1 MNIFKE
7 QIVINNNTI
16 NIRLAGDGTSI
27 GSNMTVLNFSFGFLD
42 VIDNKVQTNPNS
54 VTGNFTIGLFRVKSE
69 CYNELKV
76 SLKELVESLSELK
89 TISIDGLL
97 YNIDYWLSGDLK
109 FLALVLGRFV
119 RIVLYIYICVL
130 LT

>member
-69 CYNELKV
+69 CYDELKV
-76 SLKELVESLSELK
+76 SLKELVASLSELK
-89 TISIDGLL
+89 TISIDGSLC
-97 YNIDYWLSGDLK
+97 NIEYWLSGDLK
-109 FLALVLGRFV
+109 FLGLVLGM
-119 RIVLYIYICVL
+119 LYIYDCYICGL
-130 LT
+130 IN